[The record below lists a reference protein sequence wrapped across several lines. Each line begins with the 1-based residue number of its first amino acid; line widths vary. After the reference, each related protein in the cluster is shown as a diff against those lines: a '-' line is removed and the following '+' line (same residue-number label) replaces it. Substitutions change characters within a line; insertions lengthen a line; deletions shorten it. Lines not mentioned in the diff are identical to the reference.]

1 MILLFDLLHLSFLVG
16 GDEDEDDG
24 RKAAEENLKNQLKSR
39 KSIICLPGSPR
50 SADGL

>member
-1 MILLFDLLHLSFLVG
+1 MSLLFDLFHLSFLVG

-24 RKAAEENLKNQLKSR
+24 RKAAEEDLRENLESR
-39 KSIICLPGSPR
+39 KRIIYSPGSPR